1 MKDKLA
7 IFGGQAQRETYL
19 PYGRQSISKED
30 EEAVLNIM
38 RGDYLTT
45 GPTIERFEEAVA
57 SCVGTD
63 YAVAFSSGTAAL
75 HGAAFAA
82 GIQAEDEV
90 IVTPMSFAAS
100 ANCILYCGGKAVFS
114 DICKETMNLDI
125 DKIEEKINHK
135 TKMIIPVAFA
145 GQTLDM
151 DKLMTLANKHN
162 LTVLLDGA
170 HALGSKYKGEPVGRK
185 ADMTMFSF
193 HPVKPITTAEGGVI
207 VTNNYELYQKMKL
220 FCSHGI
226 TRDREL
232 MTDDHG
238 PWYYEQI
245 LLGYNYRLTDLQAAL
260 GISQIKRL
268 DEFILKRRAI
278 VSYYNKA
285 FKNLDTLQPLL
296 EKEYSESGYHIY
308 VIQLQLDKLNG
319 NRKEIF
325 QALQAEN
332 IGVNVHYLPI
342 YLLPYYRELGYEK
355 GLCPISEEVYK
366 SIITLPLY
374 PDMNMDDAKDVVS
387 AVKKVLSYYEKNDE

>member
-207 VTNNYELYQKMKL
+207 VTNN
-220 FCSHGI
+220 
-226 TRDREL
+226 
-232 MTDDHG
+232 
-238 PWYYEQI
+238 
-245 LLGYNYRLTDLQAAL
+245 
-260 GISQIKRL
+260 
-268 DEFILKRRAI
+268 
-278 VSYYNKA
+278 
-285 FKNLDTLQPLL
+285 
-296 EKEYSESGYHIY
+296 
-308 VIQLQLDKLNG
+308 
-319 NRKEIF
+319 
-325 QALQAEN
+325 
-332 IGVNVHYLPI
+332 
-342 YLLPYYRELGYEK
+342 
-355 GLCPISEEVYK
+355 
-366 SIITLPLY
+366 
-374 PDMNMDDAKDVVS
+374 
-387 AVKKVLSYYEKNDE
+387 